1 MMTIIFW
8 ILMILVFGN
17 LMKFAI
23 KMAWGIAKV
32 VSTLIFLP
40 IILIVLVLV
49 GLLKIAMPILAL
61 IGLISLFT
69 LDRD

>member
-1 MMTIIFW
+1 
-8 ILMILVFGN
+8 MILVFGN